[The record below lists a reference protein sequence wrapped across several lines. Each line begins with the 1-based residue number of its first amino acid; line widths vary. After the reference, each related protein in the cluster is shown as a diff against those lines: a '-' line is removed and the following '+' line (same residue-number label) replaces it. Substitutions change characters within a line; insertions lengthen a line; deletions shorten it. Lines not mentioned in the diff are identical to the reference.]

1 MVNEILI
8 MQRKG
13 NTPAS
18 VAILNFLVVQVKV
31 QSREVCVDILSM
43 SSLFPLGWLI
53 YVNNLNVL
61 EQAIRSSSRS
71 LITGRSIGL

>member
-18 VAILNFLVVQVKV
+18 VAILNLLVVQVKV

-43 SSLFPLGWLI
+43 FSLFPLGWLI